1 MTIPNSGDMI
11 SPGEYGTI
19 NITVTPPS
27 DAVAGEVGVVSIRIS
42 NGNGAGQI
50 VEQVPVRVGSEPGI
64 IIDSKGDWKERE
76 GFNLGLLH
84 GLKILAMTLQ

>member
-1 MTIPNSGDMI
+1 MI
-11 SPGEYGTI
+11 SPGESGTI

-64 IIDSKGDWKERE
+64 VIDSKGQWKVRE
-76 GFNLGLLH
+76 GFNLGPLH
-84 GLKILAMTLQ
+84 GLRTLGMMLQ